1 MLGHKTNLNKVKT
14 EVISSN
20 GMKLEINHKKKTEK
34 ITNIQTLN
42 MVLNNQ
48 WINEEIKG
56 EIFKSLETNIN
67 GNTAQQN
74 LWDAAQA
81 VLREKLQQY
90 RLPQETRKRS
100 NNNLTLYLKKLQK
113 QEMKLKVSKKGE
125 ITKIRVEINEIE
137 K

>member
-1 MLGHKTNLNKVKT
+1 
-14 EVISSN
+14 
-20 GMKLEINHKKKTEK
+20 
-34 ITNIQTLN
+34 

-90 RLPQETRKRS
+90 RLPQETRKHS